1 MLIGYK
7 IICKRLVLRDIPWG
21 VASLCLRP
29 TMRIADKELRPAG
42 RVVDLLKRGR
52 NFMAVASKSDKPGVS
67 ENTLEEDVRQLQKDI
82 KKLTELLSKTKQDSY
97 SAASHAASEGLEQL
111 RAQGD
116 AAIDGLKQSA
126 EDIEAQI
133 VSAVREKPVTSL
145 AIAAGVG
152 FLFALIS
159 RR

>member
-1 MLIGYK
+1 
-7 IICKRLVLRDIPWG
+7 
-21 VASLCLRP
+21 
-29 TMRIADKELRPAG
+29 
-42 RVVDLLKRGR
+42 
-52 NFMAVASKSDKPGVS
+52 MAAASKSAKVEMAETS
-67 ENTLEEDVRQLQKDI
+67 LEEDVRQLQRDI
-82 KKLTELLSKTKQDSY
+82 KKLTELLAKTKQDSY
-97 SAASHAASEGLEQL
+97 SAASKAASEGIEQL

-116 AAIDGLKQSA
+116 AAVEGLRQSA
-126 EDIEAQI
+126 EDMEAQL